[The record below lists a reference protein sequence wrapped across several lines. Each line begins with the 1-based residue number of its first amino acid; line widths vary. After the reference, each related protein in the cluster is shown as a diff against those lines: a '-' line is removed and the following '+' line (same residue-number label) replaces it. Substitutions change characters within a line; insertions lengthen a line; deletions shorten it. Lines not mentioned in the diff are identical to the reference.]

1 MDLETWE
8 YMKREQ
14 IAALTMAAMMVER
27 SKDLEQAGRHVR
39 GLLQI
44 CEAQIPPMGLKK
56 SADTD
61 NLSPAEV
68 RRRANS
74 SWEPGY

>member
-14 IAALTMAAMMVER
+14 IAVLTMAAMMVER

-56 SADTD
+56 SAD
-61 NLSPAEV
+61 NLSPAEI
-68 RRRANS
+68 RRRTNS